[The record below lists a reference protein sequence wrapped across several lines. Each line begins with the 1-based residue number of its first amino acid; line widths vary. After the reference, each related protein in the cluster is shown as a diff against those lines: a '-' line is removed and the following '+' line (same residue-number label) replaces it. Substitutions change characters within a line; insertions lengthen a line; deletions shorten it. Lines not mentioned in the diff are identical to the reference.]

1 MCPRL
6 ESPSLERPITD
17 SEAVAHMK
25 ESLETMRD
33 MVVSRIEMLQEGV
46 TFYNEQKK
54 AYYLQE
60 YRTKLRELDQL
71 ILSLSLSLIR
81 LGDGAD

>member
-6 ESPSLERPITD
+6 ESPSPERPLTD
-17 SEAVAHMK
+17 GEATAHIK
-25 ESLETMRD
+25 ESLEIMRD
-33 MVVSRIEMLQEGV
+33 MVASRIEMLQEGV
-46 TFYNEQKK
+46 TFYNDQKK

-81 LGDGAD
+81 PEDSD